1 MKASSNSLYFELS
14 ILSMLAA
21 IPTALGYVIGPI
33 SHAINSFSELIFIHI
48 PVGFIL
54 VAYSIL
60 LARLIVNRPGIGFI
74 EGLIVGLFGAFFHP
88 GGAPFLKLIRDMVFG
103 LAVDAII
110 FKSATPSRYRVFIA
124 GAVSGPLC
132 FVPYLFFAPIWNI
145 SASTIYMVALISVN
159 LGDVIAGIIA
169 AMLAYETYHR
179 VLPLLRFDG
188 QSGASLR

>member
-1 MKASSNSLYFELS
+1 MRDFSGSIYFELS

-21 IPTALGYVIGPI
+21 IPTALGYVTGPI

-60 LARLIVNRPGIGFI
+60 LARLIVNRLGIGFA
-74 EGLIVGLFGAFFHP
+74 EGLIVGLLGAFFHP
-88 GGAPFLKLIRDMVFG
+88 GGAPFLKLIRDIAFG
-103 LAVDAII
+103 VAVDAII
-110 FKSATPSRYRVFIA
+110 FKSISPSRYRVFIA
-124 GAVSGPLC
+124 GALASPLC
-132 FVPYLFFAPIWNI
+132 FIPYLFFAPIWNI

-159 LGDVIAGIIA
+159 IGDVIAGIIA

-179 VLPLLRFDG
+179 VLPLLHFNR

>member
-1 MKASSNSLYFELS
+1 MKTSSSSIYFELS

-33 SHAINSFSELIFIHI
+33 SHAINNLLEFLFIHI
-48 PVGFIL
+48 PVGFVL

-60 LARLIVNRPGIGFI
+60 LARLVVNRLGIGFI
-74 EGLIVGLFGAFFHP
+74 EGLIVGLLGAFFHP
-88 GGAPFLKLIRDMVFG
+88 GGAPFLKLIRDIVFG

-110 FKSATPSRYRVFIA
+110 FKSKAPSRYRVFIA
-124 GAVSGPLC
+124 GAVAGPLC

-145 SASTIYMVALISVN
+145 SASTVYMVALISVN

-179 VLPLLRFDG
+179 VLPLLHLNR